1 MESGRLPEAGQV
13 TSVVV
18 DLGCHFHPDNPSDAS
33 IVTLLARFRPAL
45 FYGFDPHPD
54 TPVTCAF
61 LDGGKVT
68 IRRQAAWTFEGWAGY
83 RANGITSR
91 LEAGGEPVACFDL
104 AAWLDVSGPVTM
116 KMDIEGAE
124 YELLEHLI
132 ATGAHRN
139 VERLLVEWHEP
150 PIGPGNWR
158 RRRGS
163 ILSELN
169 CEVEDWQ

>member
-1 MESGRLPEAGQV
+1 M

-33 IVTLLARFRPAL
+33 VVTLLARFRPAL

-54 TPVTCAF
+54 TAETCTF

-68 IRRQAAWTFEGWAGY
+68 IRRQAAWTFDGETGFH
-83 RANGITSR
+83 ANGITSR
-91 LEAGGEPVACFDL
+91 LEADGEIAVPCFDL
-104 AAWLDVSGPVTM
+104 ASWLDGPVTL

-139 VERLLVEWHEP
+139 LERLLVEWHRP
-150 PIGPGNWR
+150 PLAPKQWR
-158 RRRGS
+158 QRQKG
-163 ILSELN
+163 ILSALT
-169 CEVEDWQ
+169 CPVENW

>member
-1 MESGRLPEAGQV
+1 V

-33 IVTLLARFRPAL
+33 VVTLLARFRPAL

-54 TPVTCAF
+54 TAETCAF

-68 IRRQAAWTFEGWAGY
+68 IRRQAAWTFDGETGY
-83 RANGITSR
+83 YANGITSR
-91 LEAGGEPVACFDL
+91 LEDDGEPVACFDL
-104 AAWLDVSGPVTM
+104 AAWLTVSGPVTM
-116 KMDIEGAE
+116 KMDVEGAE

-132 ATGAHRN
+132 ATGADRN

-150 PIGPGNWR
+150 PIGPKQWKR
-158 RRRGS
+158 RQRR
-163 ILSELN
+163 ILAALD
-169 CEVEDWQ
+169 CPVEDWN